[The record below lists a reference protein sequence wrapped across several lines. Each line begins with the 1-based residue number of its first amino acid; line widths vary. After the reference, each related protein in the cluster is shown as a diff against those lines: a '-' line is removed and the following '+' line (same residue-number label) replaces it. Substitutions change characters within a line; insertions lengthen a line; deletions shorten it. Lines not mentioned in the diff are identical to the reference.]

1 MPEGH
6 TIHRL
11 AGIFAELFE
20 GEHIRV
26 SSPQGRFTAGAALVD
41 GRRLGRVE
49 AFGKQM
55 FLGFDGPGN
64 DPMWVRVHLGLYGA
78 WTFAGDGSTVV
89 EHAIGAPRRRVGE
102 QESAAAVTASA
113 GTAAAPDAS
122 AAVQSD
128 PNERFIPAEPRGQV
142 RARVLGRH
150 AVADLAGP
158 TACEVITEPERAAV
172 VAKLGPDP
180 LRTDADPQRF
190 IDRVR
195 RSRTAVG
202 VQLMNQNVIAGVGNI
217 YRAEVLFR
225 VGLDPMRPGTQVPA
239 EVLQDIWDDLAVLM
253 ADGVRTGRILTTDPE
268 DRGKGHERGE
278 MDPRR
283 VRQNTDDDPEA
294 ISRNE
299 SFYVYHRDG
308 LACRR
313 CGTPVLV
320 RQVAARNLFWC
331 PGCQV

>member
-26 SSPQGRFTAGAALVD
+26 SSPQGRFAAGAALVD
-41 GRRLGRVE
+41 GRRLDRVE

-55 FLGFDGPGN
+55 FLGFAGPDD

-78 WTFAGDGSTVV
+78 WAFAGDDSTVV

-102 QESAAAVTASA
+102 QESTANQAIPSDAAAAQSSDAA
-113 GTAAAPDAS
+113 G
-122 AAVQSD
+122 
-128 PNERFIPAEPRGQV
+128 RFVPSEPRGQV

-158 TACEVITEPERAAV
+158 SACEVITEPERAAV

-180 LRTDADPQRF
+180 LRSDSDPQRF

-195 RSRTAVG
+195 RSRTPVG
-202 VQLMNQNVIAGVGNI
+202 VQLMNQDVIAGVGNI

-225 VGLDPMRPGTQVPA
+225 VGLDPLLPGTQVPG
-239 EVLQDIWDDLAVLM
+239 EVLQEIWDDLAVLM
-253 ADGVRTGRILTTDPE
+253 ADGVRTGRILTTEPE

-331 PGCQV
+331 PGCQA